1 MTTLESNSVAA
12 AAFIPNSDFLRV
24 INSRVTM
31 KNSLLE
37 SSLQVKFQVKPHSIK
52 QKDYPEILK
61 ILKEILT
68 YSQKIE
74 AYSPS
79 SNVDILI
86 VKS

>member
-1 MTTLESNSVAA
+1 MTTGKHSVAA
-12 AAFIPNSDFLRV
+12 AAFIPNSDFLRTT
-24 INSRVTM
+24 NSQITM

-37 SSLQVKFQVKPHSIK
+37 SSLQVKSIK

-79 SNVDILI
+79 SNVDISN

>member
-1 MTTLESNSVAA
+1 MTRQLESNSVAA
-12 AAFIPNSDFLRV
+12 AAFIPNSDFLRATYSQ
-24 INSRVTM
+24 IITM

-37 SSLQVKFQVKPHSIK
+37 SSLQVKLQVKPHSIK

-74 AYSPS
+74 AYTPS
-79 SNVDILI
+79 STAHI
-86 VKS
+86 S

>member
-1 MTTLESNSVAA
+1 MTRQLESNSVAA
-12 AAFIPNSDFLRV
+12 ATFITNSDFLRAT
-24 INSRVTM
+24 NSQIIM

-37 SSLQVKFQVKPHSIK
+37 SSLQVKLQVKPHSIK

-74 AYSPS
+74 AYTPS
-79 SNVDILI
+79 STAHV
-86 VKS
+86 S

>member
-1 MTTLESNSVAA
+1 MTRQLESNSVAA
-12 AAFIPNSDFLRV
+12 ATFITNSDFLRAT
-24 INSRVTM
+24 NSQIIM

-37 SSLQVKFQVKPHSIK
+37 SSLQVKLQVKPHSIK

-74 AYSPS
+74 PYTPS
-79 SNVDILI
+79 STTH
-86 VKS
+86 KS